1 VWVRRKIDN
10 SFKVKNCLQTLSR
23 HTSTGTAFTH
33 FEEEKM
39 MATNVGDNFRRLRG
53 GEVEEPKD
61 PSLGLFLEDGMFCRR
76 CGEWMLTLR
85 VSKDSG
91 YAASSGMDLMLF
103 ALSTWIKSLSMLLSR
118 SLIIDK
124 RLRVES

>member
-1 VWVRRKIDN
+1 MRRKIDN

-39 MATNVGDNFRRLRG
+39 MATKVGDNFRRLRG
-53 GEVEEPKD
+53 GEVEEPRD

-76 CGEWMLTLR
+76 CFTLR

-103 ALSTWIKSLSMLLSR
+103 ALSTWSKSLSMLLSR